1 MNILEK
7 LNVQS
12 LCYWAERP
20 STLTKEFFDQENP
33 YEETVKFKVGTQ
45 TIQVKA
51 KSVEEA
57 WQKIEEKCWEGLA
70 NAVGQQIK
78 LMGE

>member
-7 LNVQS
+7 LNVRCM
-12 LCYWAERP
+12 CYHADIEVNI
-20 STLTKEFFDQENP
+20 KDYYYFDDNFP
-33 YEETVKFKVGTQ
+33 ETVKFKVGEHF
-45 TIQVKA
+45 IKVEA
-51 KSVEEA
+51 RSAEEA

-78 LMGE
+78 ILGE